1 MEATDMSQARSPAW
15 LLAAG
20 RRHSSYADLR
30 VSDAERTE
38 VADLLS
44 QHYGDGRLDQAE
56 FDQRLDQA
64 MHAKTYR
71 DLSGLFD
78 DLPPAGTPAG
88 TAGVTGITDGRRPRP
103 RIHRGLLLVLAIAV
117 AFIVAHA
124 VAWSLGPWTWIGLL
138 CLIVLLLS
146 RKLKRAP

>member
-20 RRHSSYADLR
+20 RRRSSYADLR

-44 QHYGDGRLDQAE
+44 QHYQDGRLDQDE
-56 FDQRLDQA
+56 FNQRLDQA
-64 MHAKTYR
+64 MHARTYR
-71 DLSGLFD
+71 ELNGLFA
-78 DLPPAGTPAG
+78 DLPPTGTSGG
-88 TAGVTGITDGRRPRP
+88 TEVTEGLRPRP
-103 RIHRGLLLVLAIAV
+103 QIHRGLLLILAIAV
-117 AFIVAHA
+117 AFIVGHA
-124 VAWSLGPWTWIGLL
+124 VASSLGPWTWIGLL

-146 RKLKRAP
+146 RGLKRAP

>member
-20 RRHSSYADLR
+20 RRRSSYADLR

-56 FDQRLDQA
+56 FEQRLEQA

-71 DLSGLFD
+71 DLSGLFA
-78 DLPPAGTPAG
+78 DLPPTGTSGG
-88 TAGVTGITDGRRPRP
+88 TEITEGHRPRP
-103 RIHRGLLLVLAIAV
+103 QIYRVLLLVLAIAV
-117 AFIVAHA
+117 AFNVGHA
-124 VAWSLGPWTWIGLL
+124 LAWSLGPWMWIGLL
-138 CLIVLLLS
+138 CLIVLVLS
-146 RKLKRAP
+146 RKLKRTG

>member
-1 MEATDMSQARSPAW
+1 MSQGRSPAW

-20 RRHSSYADLR
+20 RRRSSYADLR

-64 MHAKTYR
+64 MQARTYR
-71 DLSGLFD
+71 DLSGLFA
-78 DLPPAGTPAG
+78 DLPPTRAGRARPARPARSPRHWG
-88 TAGVTGITDGRRPRP
+88 QQRPARRMGRTGHASWMRP
-103 RIHRGLLLVLAIAV
+103 V
-117 AFIVAHA
+117 
-124 VAWSLGPWTWIGLL
+124 
-138 CLIVLLLS
+138 
-146 RKLKRAP
+146 

>member
-20 RRHSSYADLR
+20 RRWSSHADMR

-56 FDQRLDQA
+56 FEQRLEQA
-64 MHAKTYR
+64 MLAKTYR
-71 DLSGLFD
+71 DLSGLFA
-78 DLPPAGTPAG
+78 DLPPTGTSGA
-88 TAGVTGITDGRRPRP
+88 TEVTQSRRPRP
-103 RIHRGLLLVLAIAV
+103 QIYRVLLLVLAVAV
-117 AFIVAHA
+117 AVNVGHA
-124 VAWSLGPWTWIGLL
+124 LAWSLGPWIWIGLL
-138 CLIVLLLS
+138 CLIILMLS